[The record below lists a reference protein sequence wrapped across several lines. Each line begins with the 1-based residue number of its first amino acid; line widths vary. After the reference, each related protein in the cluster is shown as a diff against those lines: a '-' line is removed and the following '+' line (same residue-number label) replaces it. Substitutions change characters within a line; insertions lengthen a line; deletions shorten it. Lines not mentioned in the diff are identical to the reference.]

1 MKIQGEHILEA
12 PRQTVWDAVMDPA
25 VIRSIMPGCEDL
37 QQVDDH
43 RFEGV
48 LKIKVGPVQG
58 QFKGSVELSELDE
71 PSSYKLQLKGKG
83 PAGFVDGAG
92 TMRLAE
98 TNPETTT
105 LTYDIEAK
113 VGGRIASVGQRL
125 LDSSAKVIA
134 RQAVEG
140 LAQQVA
146 SKVAAEAAPQSE
158 GAEEGAP
165 QPGAPQPGAPQPG
178 APQPGA
184 PQPRA
189 PRENA
194 APTPPSQAKF
204 AADFAKGL
212 VAELVPEEKR
222 PLAFLVTIGI
232 FFGAVLLLFKA
243 CGS

>member
-1 MKIQGEHILEA
+1 MKIQGEHTLEA

-37 QQVDDH
+37 QQVEDH

-58 QFKGSVELSELDE
+58 QFKGSVELSELD
-71 PSSYKLQLKGKG
+71 PPQSYKLQLKGKG
-83 PAGFVDGAG
+83 PAGFVDGEG

-98 TNPETTT
+98 SGPAATT
-105 LTYDIEAK
+105 LAYDIDAK

-146 SKVAAEAAPQSE
+146 NKVAAEGAPE
-158 GAEEGAP
+158 GSGSDAGDSEEGA
-165 QPGAPQPGAPQPG
+165 A
-178 APQPGA
+178 
-184 PQPRA
+184 
-189 PRENA
+189 A
-194 APTPPSQAKF
+194 APAPPSQAEF
-204 AADFAKGL
+204 AAGFAKGL
-212 VAELVPEEKR
+212 IAELIPEEKR
-222 PLAFLVTIGI
+222 PMALGITIVVVLGI
-232 FFGAVLLLFKA
+232 ALGLFKA
-243 CGS
+243 CGGG